1 LRLAGTCPKCRAA
14 HCPRLQG
21 EHEGSSTLCVSGGLQ
36 PSVAARAG
44 PYAHTLPPTY
54 AHTHMHTSPA
64 MHHWFPI
71 NRLPCLPGTYSLC
84 PARTACQGLGT
95 APLISALAP
104 ARCSR
109 GIASSK
115 GVQGTVERRSGDCEK
130 AFRGLWKGVQ
140 GDRGEARKEEDAPRW
155 RTIHHPPP
163 PSNSHILLRRLG
175 WRVGFH
181 GRKIPSFPPTPS
193 KAPSSLPGRPQTWQP
208 TPMKSARFTP
218 LVSSA
223 ASTSRDGES
232 TGCRD
237 GGRELVCSAGRS
249 VARGASSAGGGPGP
263 PLHPVFCLESPW
275 PIAQVSRSRARQVQ
289 GAGVH
294 TPWHPSFTLLRHN
307 QLTPMWHK
315 PTPQG
320 PTLTPRDARTSSTV
334 RAMKGLGVNLQ
345 THGAGVRVGRGRL
358 GLAK

>member
-1 LRLAGTCPKCRAA
+1 MADHPSSTSTIQFPYSSAQIGLAGGLSWSKDPEFPPNSLQSPLLPPWQAPNLAA
-14 HCPRLQG
+14 HANEERALHATRL
-21 EHEGSSTLCVSGGLQ
+21 
-36 PSVAARAG
+36 
-44 PYAHTLPPTY
+44 
-54 AHTHMHTSPA
+54 
-64 MHHWFPI
+64 
-71 NRLPCLPGTYSLC
+71 
-84 PARTACQGLGT
+84 
-95 APLISALAP
+95 
-104 ARCSR
+104 
-109 GIASSK
+109 
-115 GVQGTVERRSGDCEK
+115 
-130 AFRGLWKGVQ
+130 
-140 GDRGEARKEEDAPRW
+140 
-155 RTIHHPPP
+155 
-163 PSNSHILLRRLG
+163 
-175 WRVGFH
+175 
-181 GRKIPSFPPTPS
+181 PTPS